1 MKKCGL
7 QSRACLLALLVGEY
21 LFEAFHWGIE
31 VMRER
36 ERVTITLT
44 LMALLGA
51 TRMTLMALPRKSP
64 GHPSLVMI

>member
-1 MKKCGL
+1 MKKCDL
-7 QSRACLLALLVGEY
+7 QSGACLLALLVGEY

-36 ERVTITLT
+36 ERVRITLT
-44 LMALLGA
+44 SMALLGA

-64 GHPSLVMI
+64 GHLSLVMI